1 MKSRHTISAHRNA
14 DALKAFINLNC
25 GELMSSSDHAV
36 HNLRREYHGRIG
48 HLKSHTGKTPN
59 YEETGKVWFLIE
71 KKQTLVRNK
80 SQPLH
85 IKHGGALCNS
95 GDCDCFHLLKGNAT
109 RAIKFLTVLSVVL
122 FLFFAANA
130 HEKGNKTISEQISGL
145 SNLPEVGHYKK
156 QDSQDGSSKM
166 AIESSL
172 HSAIYSERMARKG

>member
-71 KKQTLVRNK
+71 KKT
-80 SQPLH
+80 
-85 IKHGGALCNS
+85 
-95 GDCDCFHLLKGNAT
+95 D
-109 RAIKFLTVLSVVL
+109 
-122 FLFFAANA
+122 
-130 HEKGNKTISEQISGL
+130 ISEKQEPAFAHQTWGCDVHQRGL
-145 SNLPEVGHYKK
+145 
-156 QDSQDGSSKM
+156 
-166 AIESSL
+166 
-172 HSAIYSERMARKG
+172 